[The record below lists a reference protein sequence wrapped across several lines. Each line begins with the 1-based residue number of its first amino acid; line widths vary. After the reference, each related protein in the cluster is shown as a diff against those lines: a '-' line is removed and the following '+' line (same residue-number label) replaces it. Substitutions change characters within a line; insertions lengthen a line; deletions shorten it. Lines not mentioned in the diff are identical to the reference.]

1 MRATRLM
8 ESGYR
13 HMRIGSAGLA
23 LATMAGLAWPSNAAA
38 EETEPVLTGDCVEWW
53 SEQDED
59 RALSVR
65 PGLLSL
71 NLGRQ
76 ERTTLDVGEDSPE
89 SGEHESGDSV
99 LSISLPGNISLGG
112 AGALTELTDGDC
124 EPGNDTD
131 GGLVEPHPGHDETTA
146 PDSGDTPQDE
156 FGQNETTNPGHTD
169 AIHSP
174 PISESAA
181 PGTTTAPSPT
191 GHTAA
196 VAGPGAGADG
206 GGPGRVSLDQAPGTA
221 ERTPSAQRS
230 AQREEGSTFVAVPHD
245 SRATQDAKAA
255 KAVER
260 LPLLLAILSLV
271 LVAAALVHTWA
282 RRTLLR

>member
-1 MRATRLM
+1 
-8 ESGYR
+8 
-13 HMRIGSAGLA
+13 MRIGSAGLA

-38 EETEPVLTGDCVEWW
+38 EETEPVLAGDCVEWW

-76 ERTTLDVGEDSPE
+76 ERTTLEVGDDSPE

-99 LSISLPGNISLGG
+99 LSISLPGNINLGG
-112 AGALTELTDGDC
+112 AGALTELMGEDC

-131 GGLVEPHPGHDETTA
+131 GGLAEPDPGDGETTA
-146 PDSGDTPQDE
+146 PDSSVTPQDE

-181 PGTTTAPSPT
+181 PGTTTVPSPT

-196 VAGPGAGADG
+196 VAGADG

-221 ERTPSAQRS
+221 ERTPSAQRD
-230 AQREEGSTFVAVPHD
+230 EGSTFVAVPHD
-245 SRATQDAKAA
+245 SRATQDA

>member
-1 MRATRLM
+1 M

-191 GHTAA
+191 EHAAA
-196 VAGPGAGADG
+196 VAGADG

-230 AQREEGSTFVAVPHD
+230 AQRDEGSTFVAVPHD
-245 SRATQDAKAA
+245 SRATQDA